1 VKTVFGDLDL
11 DWRGQR
17 LRRGGAWALVGE
29 ETADLV
35 EALMLA
41 DGHAL
46 SGEALW
52 RAVQSKTLPF
62 DGRAM
67 SRIIADANS
76 ALAPHDAEIET
87 KDFMVRLIDITPRPF
102 LRPFLRRV

>member
-1 VKTVFGDLDL
+1 VKTAFGDLTL

-41 DGHAL
+41 DGHRL

-52 RAVQSKTLPF
+52 RAVQSKTVPF
-62 DGRAM
+62 DGRDM
-67 SRIIADANS
+67 SRMIADANTM
-76 ALAPHDAEIET
+76 LAPHDAEIEI
-87 KDFMVRLIDITPRPF
+87 KDFMVRLVDVTPRPF
-102 LRPFLRRV
+102 LRRV